1 MPQGETKSNIQIA
14 GELFG
19 TDWIAKQREIHGD
32 AADAEI
38 ARQLKQFQ
46 DRRAGRSKPLA
57 AHESLSPV
65 TGYGVYSYDEETSTH
80 FDKVSIAMLNTSRHN
95 FSAEYEAGYRARHA
109 GQPVAANPYRSK
121 KARDR
126 WERGW
131 LKRNRYGDD
140 HWLVEPITDNNAVI
154 YVLAILFFIVLPI
167 ILGLN
172 GISH

>member
-1 MPQGETKSNIQIA
+1 M
-14 GELFG
+14 
-19 TDWIAKQREIHGD
+19 
-32 AADAEI
+32 
-38 ARQLKQFQ
+38 
-46 DRRAGRSKPLA
+46 
-57 AHESLSPV
+57 

-80 FDKVSIAMLNTSRHN
+80 KVSIAMLNTSRHN
-95 FSAEYEAGYRARHA
+95 FSAEYEASYRARHA
-109 GQPVAANPYRSK
+109 SQPVAANPYRSK

-140 HWLVEPITDNNAVI
+140 HWLVEPITDNKAVI